1 MTNETHNYRD
11 SPQSLPDNFYLIR
24 DFSRRSQVN
33 ARFLATGT
41 PMKVEPTHFSSREVV
56 HSLCRGV
63 FRFPLPLYNHE
74 NFRSNGLEEIPTV
87 ERQDVWMI

>member
-1 MTNETHNYRD
+1 MPIVIRQTV
-11 SPQSLPDNFYLIR
+11 PDYFYLFQ
-24 DFSRRSQVN
+24 DFSRRSQVDV
-33 ARFLATGT
+33 RSLATGT
-41 PMKVEPTHFSSREVV
+41 PMKVEPTHCSSREVV
-56 HSLCRGV
+56 HSPCRGV